1 MKEDIILGCDIG
13 TGSCKA
19 VAFSAS
25 GKVIADSQYFYEVQ
39 HPQQGYSEQDAD
51 MIIQSFYKCIKAL
64 LPKLPSKPV
73 AAGLSSCMH
82 SLVLLDEN
90 AKPLTP
96 LITWED
102 SRSHQIARQLRNSA
116 SGKKIYKLTG
126 TPIHSMA
133 PICKIAWFQ
142 KNQRKLFNKTA
153 KFVGIK
159 EYLWYKM
166 FGVFEIDHSVASAT
180 GLFNIQNLNWE
191 KSALNF
197 CGISADKLSN
207 PVDTL
212 HVRKNLSNPFKKA
225 TGLTD
230 ETIFCIGASDGCLA
244 NAGSQI
250 SKGEASVTIGTSGAV
265 RITTTKP
272 VVDFSSMMFNYIL
285 DEKHF
290 VSGGP
295 SNNGG
300 NFIKWLFREILAD
313 DTPSEKDF
321 EKLNEQTRDIAP
333 GSEGLIC
340 LPYLYGER
348 APLWDEKATAVLFGL
363 KATHTKYHIVRAVQE
378 GIVFSLKIILD
389 NLEKQTHPISLLYAS
404 GGFIHSKNWLQ
415 MMSDITGKKIVA
427 DAKADASATGAA
439 MWAMKSLKKKVFVK
453 KKNRNIQ
460 TIHPRKDVL
469 NIYKKQFSIFK
480 KLYPLTKQQMHLL
493 NP

>member
-1 MKEDIILGCDIG
+1 MKDDIILGCDIG

-19 VAFSAS
+19 VAFHTS
-25 GKVIADSQYFYEVQ
+25 GKVIADAQSFYDVQ
-39 HPQQGYSEQDAD
+39 HPQEGYSEQDAD
-51 MIIQSFYKCIKAL
+51 MIIHSFYKCIKEL
-64 LPKLPSKPV
+64 LPKLPSAPV

-82 SLVLLDEN
+82 SLILLDEH
-90 AKPLTP
+90 AQPLTP

-102 SRSHQIARQLRNSA
+102 SRSHRIAKQLRNIPL
-116 SGKKIYKLTG
+116 GKKIYRRSG

-142 KNQRKLFNKTA
+142 RNQKQLFNKAA

-180 GLFNIQNLNWE
+180 GLFNIKNLDWE
-191 KSALNF
+191 ISALEF
-197 CGISADKLSN
+197 CGIKANKLSN
-207 PVDTL
+207 PVKTL
-212 HVRKNLSNPFKKA
+212 HTRKNFSDEFKEA

-230 ETIFCIGASDGCLA
+230 ETAFCIGASDGCLA
-244 NAGSQI
+244 NAGSRI

-265 RITTTKP
+265 RITTTQP
-272 VVDFSSMMFNYIL
+272 VADYSTMMFNYIL
-285 DEKHF
+285 DEQYF

-300 NFIKWLFREILAD
+300 NIIKWLFNEILAD

-321 EKLNEQTRDIAP
+321 EQLNEKTIDIPA
-333 GSEGLIC
+333 GSGGLVC
-340 LPYLYGER
+340 LPYFYGER
-348 APLWDEKATAVLFGL
+348 APLWDEKSSAVLFGL

-389 NLEKQTHPISLLYAS
+389 SLEKQTGPIKVLYAS
-404 GGFIHSKNWLQ
+404 GGFVHSKNWLHI
-415 MMSDITGKKIVA
+415 MADITGKKIIV
-427 DAKADASATGAA
+427 DTNADASATGAA
-439 MWAMKSLKKKVFVK
+439 IWAMRSIKRKMKFGKENQDTFS
-453 KKNRNIQ
+453 IQ
-460 TIHPRKDVL
+460 PRKE
-469 NIYKKQFSIFK
+469 NIEVYKKQFSIFK